1 RSDQNLQISIFI
13 GHTLE
18 CKKSKINQV
27 HEIIKKNKIDGLSLS
42 KLSKTDLMSI
52 FDFETFSQ
60 ACNIHDSFNEICKKY
75 PINVIYSNKS
85 AKHVIPKEYLCP
97 LSNLIMEDPVIALN
111 GITYDRS
118 SIMNQYKN
126 IPNYSSLM
134 TNGNLELFP
143 DYALRQNIQ
152 NFLKNPK
159 WCLSFV
165 CNFYFF
171 KKGYICKKSFQIIVD
186 IKKEDKNNRQ

>member
-1 RSDQNLQISIFI
+1 VLKGFNEFNNKLQKLIEDNQNWIKKEWSEIEMKWSKWNSQEISIFI
-13 GHTLE
+13 GHTLK

-27 HEIIKKNKIDGLSLS
+27 YEIIKKNKVDGMSLS

-60 ACNIHDSFNEICKKY
+60 ACNIHDSLNEICKKY
-75 PINVIYSNKS
+75 PINVIDSDKNV
-85 AKHVIPKEYLCP
+85 AKQVISKEYLCP

-118 SIMNQYKN
+118 SIMNQYQS

-134 TNGNLELFP
+134 TDGNLELYP
-143 DYALRQNIQ
+143 DHALRQNIQ

-159 WCLSFV
+159 
-165 CNFYFF
+165 
-171 KKGYICKKSFQIIVD
+171 
-186 IKKEDKNNRQ
+186 